1 MARKLKAPN
10 HAQKWQARDRVRRRE
25 RARFIRRYILIVC
38 EGVRTEPNYFHSFRE
53 SLPPGVL
60 EVCELI
66 IEGAG
71 KNTESLVEE
80 ALEIKDKW
88 QESSGRP
95 VDKLWVVFDRDSFA
109 PQSFNN
115 AINKC
120 IQDRP
125 NIDAAWSNE
134 AFELWY
140 LLHLIYFDNAI
151 RRTEYQRMLEEQ
163 LSQKMGTPFKY
174 QKNSKEMFSI
184 LNQYGSQGFAI
195 ENAERL
201 EKIWGTRK
209 DYASQK
215 PRTKVYELIKE
226 FKDLIEQY
234 ANPPKEDDGAESE

>member
-1 MARKLKAPN
+1 V
-10 HAQKWQARDRVRRRE
+10 Q
-25 RARFIRRYILIVC
+25 
-38 EGVRTEPNYFHSFRE
+38 TEPNYFHSFRE

-60 EVCELI
+60 EVFELI

-120 IQDRP
+120 IQGRP

-163 LSQKMGTPFKY
+163 LSQKW
-174 QKNSKEMFSI
+174 ECHLSI
-184 LNQYGSQGFAI
+184 K
-195 ENAERL
+195 
-201 EKIWGTRK
+201 KIAKRCF
-209 DYASQK
+209 Q
-215 PRTKVYELIKE
+215 
-226 FKDLIEQY
+226 F
-234 ANPPKEDDGAESE
+234 